1 MAHTIRPVH
10 SDLSDLKASANRCT
24 NAVERMTPVPK
35 CFPRKNTRFGMR
47 MYLTRFDSEG
57 NETAG
62 VVVRTL

>member
-10 SDLSDLKASANRCT
+10 SDLSDLKASAKRCT

-47 MYLTRFDSEG
+47 MYFTRFDSEG
-57 NETAG
+57 NETASEDVG
-62 VVVRTL
+62 SL